1 MRLGRTK
8 RERGGECEAS
18 HQASFF
24 TWLFYAHRDI
34 YAVTYAIPN
43 GGRRNKSEAAGLKCC
58 GVKSGVPDIFVAWP
72 TPQHHGL
79 YIEFKFGKN
88 KLTENQVNFSDLI
101 MSKGY
106 AFAVCYNVS
115 DADKVLTEYLKEQA

>member
-1 MRLGRTK
+1 
-8 RERGGECEAS
+8 
-18 HQASFF
+18 
-24 TWLFYAHRDI
+24 
-34 YAVTYAIPN
+34 
-43 GGRRNKSEAAGLKCC
+43 
-58 GVKSGVPDIFVAWP
+58 
-72 TPQHHGL
+72 L